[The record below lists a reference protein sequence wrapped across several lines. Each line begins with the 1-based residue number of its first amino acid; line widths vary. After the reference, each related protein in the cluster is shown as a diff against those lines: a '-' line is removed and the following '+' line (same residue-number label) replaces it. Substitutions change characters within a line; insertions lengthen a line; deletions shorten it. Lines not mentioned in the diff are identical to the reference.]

1 MDASNF
7 SRLIQL
13 LLCTLGY
20 ISVISIYYLP
30 GWMAI
35 DIYLF
40 TCILRLWAPW
50 GQVRHL
56 IHYCIPSPSFV
67 SSTQP
72 DTWSSMCSTCVF
84 WDDVLIS
91 WALVWL
97 LSLCLLF
104 TLIIPPPN
112 LWYTEWK
119 ISQKHF
125 NFQSK
130 NLQQFDI
137 LYYQKAYVVQS
148 FAIYH
153 LISPKNSLLLY
164 PKE

>member
-104 TLIIPPPN
+104 TLIIPPPTYGIQN
-112 LWYTEWK
+112 GRFLKSISIFSLK
-119 ISQKHF
+119 ICS
-125 NFQSK
+125 S
-130 NLQQFDI
+130 
-137 LYYQKAYVVQS
+137 
-148 FAIYH
+148 
-153 LISPKNSLLLY
+153 LIFYIIRKPMLFSLLLSII
-164 PKE
+164 